1 MAKKSYSLKQLEQL
15 ATENNYNF
23 LSENT
28 KNRITLYKY
37 KQLKDEEN
45 IQKNA
50 VSEIKINLLPQQGFV
65 DINILHSVKTI
76 IKKTNKKKKKLNYN
90 IKLKNK
96 KEDHTIEEY
105 TVTKN
110 HVKVENLLN
119 TIDELLE
126 NIQTVIFQR
135 ENFNFEERKFN
146 GKFTFKKLN
155 SKTKWLSYT
164 KET

>member
-1 MAKKSYSLKQLEQL
+1 MAKKSHSLKQLEQL

-37 KQLKDEEN
+37 KQLKDEEK

-65 DINILHSVKTI
+65 DINILHTVKTV
-76 IKKTNKKKKKLNYN
+76 IKKSNKKKKKLNYS

-96 KEDHTIEEY
+96 KEDHSIEEY

-110 HVKVENLLN
+110 HVNVENLLN
-119 TIDELLE
+119 VIDQLLE

-135 ENFNFEERKFN
+135 ENFNF
-146 GKFTFKKLN
+146 
-155 SKTKWLSYT
+155 
-164 KET
+164 

>member
-1 MAKKSYSLKQLEQL
+1 MAKKTYSLKQLEQL
-15 ATENNYNF
+15 AIDNNYNF

-50 VSEIKINLLPQQGFV
+50 VSEIKISLLPQQGFV
-65 DINILHSVKTI
+65 DINILHTVKTI
-76 IKKTNKKKKKLNYN
+76 NKKSNKKKKKLNYS

-110 HVKVENLLN
+110 HVKIENLLN

-135 ENFNFEERKFN
+135 ENFNF
-146 GKFTFKKLN
+146 
-155 SKTKWLSYT
+155 
-164 KET
+164 

>member
-37 KQLKDEEN
+37 KQLKDEEK
-45 IQKNA
+45 IQQNA
-50 VSEIKINLLPQQGFV
+50 VSEIKISLLPQQGFV
-65 DINILHSVKTI
+65 DINILHTVKTV
-76 IKKTNKKKKKLNYN
+76 IKKSNKKKKKLNYN

-110 HVKVENLLN
+110 HVNVENLLN
-119 TIDELLE
+119 VIDQLLE

-135 ENFNFEERKFN
+135 ENFNF
-146 GKFTFKKLN
+146 
-155 SKTKWLSYT
+155 
-164 KET
+164 

>member
-15 ATENNYNF
+15 AIDNNYNF
-23 LSENT
+23 LSENN
-28 KNRITLYKY
+28 KNRITLLVYKT
-37 KQLKDEEN
+37 LKDEEKL
-45 IQKNA
+45 QKNT
-50 VSEIKINLLPQQGFV
+50 VSEIKISLLPQQGFV
-65 DINILHSVKTI
+65 DINILHTVKTI
-76 IKKTNKKKKKLNYN
+76 IKQSNKKKKKLNYS

-110 HVKVENLLN
+110 HVKVESLLD

-135 ENFNFEERKFN
+135 ENFNF
-146 GKFTFKKLN
+146 
-155 SKTKWLSYT
+155 
-164 KET
+164 

>member
-1 MAKKSYSLKQLEQL
+1 MAKKSHSLKQLEQL

-37 KQLKDEEN
+37 KQLKDEEK

-50 VSEIKINLLPQQGFV
+50 VSEIKISLLPQQGFV
-65 DINILHSVKTI
+65 DINILHSVKTV

-110 HVKVENLLN
+110 HVNVENLLN
-119 TIDELLE
+119 VIDQLLE

-135 ENFNFEERKFN
+135 ENFNF
-146 GKFTFKKLN
+146 
-155 SKTKWLSYT
+155 
-164 KET
+164 

>member
-37 KQLKDEEN
+37 KQLKDEEKL
-45 IQKNA
+45 QKNA
-50 VSEIKINLLPQQGFV
+50 VSEIKISLLPQQSFV
-65 DINILHSVKTI
+65 DINILHTIKTI
-76 IKKTNKKKKKLNYN
+76 TKKTNKKKKKLNYS

-110 HVKVENLLN
+110 HVNVENLLN
-119 TIDELLE
+119 VIDQLLE

-135 ENFNFEERKFN
+135 ENFNF
-146 GKFTFKKLN
+146 
-155 SKTKWLSYT
+155 
-164 KET
+164 

>member
-1 MAKKSYSLKQLEQL
+1 MAKKTYSLKQLEQL

-23 LSENT
+23 LSENI

-37 KQLKDEEN
+37 KQLKNEEK

-50 VSEIKINLLPQQGFV
+50 ISEIKISLLPQQGFV
-65 DINILHSVKTI
+65 DINILHSVKTV
-76 IKKTNKKKKKLNYN
+76 IKKSNKKKKKLNYN

-96 KEDHTIEEY
+96 KEEHSIEEY

-110 HVKVENLLN
+110 HVKIENLFN
-119 TIDELLE
+119 VINELLE

-135 ENFNFEERKFN
+135 ENFNF
-146 GKFTFKKLN
+146 
-155 SKTKWLSYT
+155 
-164 KET
+164 

>member
-37 KQLKDEEN
+37 KQLKDEEKL
-45 IQKNA
+45 QKNA
-50 VSEIKINLLPQQGFV
+50 VSEIKISLLPQQGFV
-65 DINILHSVKTI
+65 DINILHTVKTV

-110 HVKVENLLN
+110 HVNVENLLN
-119 TIDELLE
+119 VIDQLLE

-135 ENFNFEERKFN
+135 ENFNF
-146 GKFTFKKLN
+146 
-155 SKTKWLSYT
+155 
-164 KET
+164 

>member
-1 MAKKSYSLKQLEQL
+1 MAKKSHSLKQLEQL

-37 KQLKDEEN
+37 KQLKDEEK

-50 VSEIKINLLPQQGFV
+50 VSEIKISLLPQQGFV
-65 DINILHSVKTI
+65 DINILHTVKTV
-76 IKKTNKKKKKLNYN
+76 IKKVTRKKKKLNYS

-96 KEDHTIEEY
+96 KEDHSIEEY

-110 HVKVENLLN
+110 HVNVENLFD

-135 ENFNFEERKFN
+135 ENFNF
-146 GKFTFKKLN
+146 
-155 SKTKWLSYT
+155 
-164 KET
+164 

>member
-23 LSENT
+23 LSDNI

-37 KQLKDEEN
+37 KQLKDEEK
-45 IQKNA
+45 IQQNA
-50 VSEIKINLLPQQGFV
+50 VSEIKISLLPQQGFV
-65 DINILHSVKTI
+65 DINILHTVKTV
-76 IKKTNKKKKKLNYN
+76 IKKSNKKKKKLNYS

-110 HVKVENLLN
+110 HVNVENLLN
-119 TIDELLE
+119 VIDQLLE

-135 ENFNFEERKFN
+135 ENFNF
-146 GKFTFKKLN
+146 
-155 SKTKWLSYT
+155 
-164 KET
+164 

>member
-37 KQLKDEEN
+37 KQLKDEEK
-45 IQKNA
+45 IQQNA
-50 VSEIKINLLPQQGFV
+50 VSEIKISLLPQQGFV

-110 HVKVENLLN
+110 HVNVENLLN
-119 TIDELLE
+119 VIDQLLE

-135 ENFNFEERKFN
+135 ENFNF
-146 GKFTFKKLN
+146 
-155 SKTKWLSYT
+155 
-164 KET
+164 

>member
-1 MAKKSYSLKQLEQL
+1 MAKKTYSLKQLEQL
-15 ATENNYNF
+15 AIDNNYNF

-50 VSEIKINLLPQQGFV
+50 VSEIKISLLPQQGFV
-65 DINILHSVKTI
+65 DINILHTI
-76 IKKTNKKKKKLNYN
+76 KNITKKSNKKKKKLNYN

-135 ENFNFEERKFN
+135 ENFNF
-146 GKFTFKKLN
+146 
-155 SKTKWLSYT
+155 
-164 KET
+164 

>member
-1 MAKKSYSLKQLEQL
+1 MAKKTYSLKQLEQL
-15 ATENNYNF
+15 AIDNNYNF
-23 LSENT
+23 LSENN

-50 VSEIKINLLPQQGFV
+50 VSEIKISLLPQQGFV
-65 DINILHSVKTI
+65 DINILHTI
-76 IKKTNKKKKKLNYN
+76 KNITKKSNKKKKKLNYN

-135 ENFNFEERKFN
+135 ENFNF
-146 GKFTFKKLN
+146 
-155 SKTKWLSYT
+155 
-164 KET
+164 

>member
-1 MAKKSYSLKQLEQL
+1 MAKKSHSLKQLEQL

-23 LSENT
+23 SSENT

-37 KQLKDEEN
+37 KQLKDEEKL
-45 IQKNA
+45 QQNA
-50 VSEIKINLLPQQGFV
+50 VSEIKISLLPQQGFV
-65 DINILHSVKTI
+65 DINILHTIKTI
-76 IKKTNKKKKKLNYN
+76 TKKTNKKKKKLNYS

-105 TVTKN
+105 TITKN

-119 TIDELLE
+119 TIDKLLE

-135 ENFNFEERKFN
+135 ENFNF
-146 GKFTFKKLN
+146 
-155 SKTKWLSYT
+155 
-164 KET
+164 

>member
-1 MAKKSYSLKQLEQL
+1 MDKKTYSLKQLEQL
-15 ATENNYNF
+15 ATNNNYNF
-23 LSENT
+23 ISENT

-50 VSEIKINLLPQQGFV
+50 VSEIKISLLPQQGFV
-65 DINILHSVKTI
+65 DINILHTVKTI
-76 IKKTNKKKKKLNYN
+76 NKKSNKKKKKLNYS

-110 HVKVENLLN
+110 HVKVESLLD

-135 ENFNFEERKFN
+135 ENFNF
-146 GKFTFKKLN
+146 
-155 SKTKWLSYT
+155 
-164 KET
+164 

>member
-37 KQLKDEEN
+37 KQLKDEEKL
-45 IQKNA
+45 QQNA
-50 VSEIKINLLPQQGFV
+50 VSEIKISLLPQQGFV
-65 DINILHSVKTI
+65 DINILHSVKTV

-110 HVKVENLLN
+110 HVNVENLLN
-119 TIDELLE
+119 VIDQLLE

-135 ENFNFEERKFN
+135 ENFNF
-146 GKFTFKKLN
+146 
-155 SKTKWLSYT
+155 
-164 KET
+164 

>member
-23 LSENT
+23 LSENN
-28 KNRITLYKY
+28 KNRITLFTY
-37 KQLKDEEN
+37 KQIKDEEK

-50 VSEIKINLLPQQGFV
+50 VSEIKISLLPQQGYV
-65 DINILHSVKTI
+65 DINILHSVKTVV
-76 IKKTNKKKKKLNYN
+76 KKSNKKKKKLNYN

-96 KEDHTIEEY
+96 KEDHSIEEY

-110 HVKVENLLN
+110 HVKIENLFN
-119 TIDELLE
+119 VINELLE

-135 ENFNFEERKFN
+135 ENFNF
-146 GKFTFKKLN
+146 
-155 SKTKWLSYT
+155 
-164 KET
+164 

>member
-1 MAKKSYSLKQLEQL
+1 MAKKTYSLKQLEQL
-15 ATENNYNF
+15 ATNNNYNF

-45 IQKNA
+45 TQKNA
-50 VSEIKINLLPQQGFV
+50 VSEIKISLLPQQGFV
-65 DINILHSVKTI
+65 DINILHTVKTI
-76 IKKTNKKKKKLNYN
+76 NKKSNKKKKKLNYS

-110 HVKVENLLN
+110 HVKVESLLD

-135 ENFNFEERKFN
+135 ENFNF
-146 GKFTFKKLN
+146 
-155 SKTKWLSYT
+155 
-164 KET
+164 

>member
-37 KQLKDEEN
+37 KQLKDEEK
-45 IQKNA
+45 IQQNA
-50 VSEIKINLLPQQGFV
+50 VSEIKISLLPQQGFV
-65 DINILHSVKTI
+65 DINILHTVKTV
-76 IKKTNKKKKKLNYN
+76 IKKSNKKKKKLNYS

-110 HVKVENLLN
+110 HVNVENLLN
-119 TIDELLE
+119 VIDQLLE

-135 ENFNFEERKFN
+135 ENFNF
-146 GKFTFKKLN
+146 
-155 SKTKWLSYT
+155 
-164 KET
+164 

>member
-1 MAKKSYSLKQLEQL
+1 MAKKTYSLKQLEQL
-15 ATENNYNF
+15 ATNNNYNF
-23 LSENT
+23 ISENT

-50 VSEIKINLLPQQGFV
+50 VSEIKISSLPQQGFV
-65 DINILHSVKTI
+65 DINILHTVKTI
-76 IKKTNKKKKKLNYN
+76 NKKSNKKKKKLKYS

-110 HVKVENLLN
+110 HVKVESLLD

-135 ENFNFEERKFN
+135 ENFNF
-146 GKFTFKKLN
+146 
-155 SKTKWLSYT
+155 
-164 KET
+164 

>member
-1 MAKKSYSLKQLEQL
+1 MSKKSYSLKQLEQL
-15 ATENNYNF
+15 AIDNNYNF
-23 LSENT
+23 LSENA

-50 VSEIKINLLPQQGFV
+50 VSEIKISLLPQQGFV
-65 DINILHSVKTI
+65 DINILHTVKTI
-76 IKKTNKKKKKLNYN
+76 NKKSNKKKKKLNYS

-110 HVKVENLLN
+110 HVKVESLLD

-135 ENFNFEERKFN
+135 ENFNF
-146 GKFTFKKLN
+146 
-155 SKTKWLSYT
+155 
-164 KET
+164 

>member
-1 MAKKSYSLKQLEQL
+1 MAKKTYSLKQLEQL
-15 ATENNYNF
+15 AIDNNYNF

-50 VSEIKINLLPQQGFV
+50 VSEIKISLLPQQSFV
-65 DINILHSVKTI
+65 DINILHTVKTI
-76 IKKTNKKKKKLNYN
+76 NKKSNKKKKKLNYS

-110 HVKVENLLN
+110 HVKVESLLD

-135 ENFNFEERKFN
+135 ENFNF
-146 GKFTFKKLN
+146 
-155 SKTKWLSYT
+155 
-164 KET
+164 

>member
-1 MAKKSYSLKQLEQL
+1 MTKKTYSLKQLEQL
-15 ATENNYNF
+15 ATNNNYNF

-50 VSEIKINLLPQQGFV
+50 VSEIKISLLPQQGFV
-65 DINILHSVKTI
+65 DINILHTVKTI
-76 IKKTNKKKKKLNYN
+76 NKKSNKKKKKLNYS

-110 HVKVENLLN
+110 HVKVESLLD

-135 ENFNFEERKFN
+135 ENFNF
-146 GKFTFKKLN
+146 
-155 SKTKWLSYT
+155 
-164 KET
+164 

>member
-1 MAKKSYSLKQLEQL
+1 MAKKTYSLKQLEQL
-15 ATENNYNF
+15 AIDNNYNF

-50 VSEIKINLLPQQGFV
+50 VSEIKISLLPQQSFV
-65 DINILHSVKTI
+65 DINILHTVKTI
-76 IKKTNKKKKKLNYN
+76 NKKSNKKKKKLNYS

-96 KEDHTIEEY
+96 KEYHTIEEY

-110 HVKVENLLN
+110 HVKVESLLD

-135 ENFNFEERKFN
+135 ENFNF
-146 GKFTFKKLN
+146 
-155 SKTKWLSYT
+155 
-164 KET
+164 

>member
-23 LSENT
+23 LSDNI

-37 KQLKDEEN
+37 KQLKDEEK
-45 IQKNA
+45 IQQNA
-50 VSEIKINLLPQQGFV
+50 VSEIKISLLPQQGFV
-65 DINILHSVKTI
+65 DINILHTVKTI
-76 IKKTNKKKKKLNYN
+76 TKKTNKKKKKLNYN

-110 HVKVENLLN
+110 HVNVENLLN
-119 TIDELLE
+119 VIDQLLE

-135 ENFNFEERKFN
+135 ENFNF
-146 GKFTFKKLN
+146 
-155 SKTKWLSYT
+155 
-164 KET
+164 

>member
-1 MAKKSYSLKQLEQL
+1 MAKKTYSLKQLEQL
-15 ATENNYNF
+15 AIDNNYNF
-23 LSENT
+23 LSENI
-28 KNRITLYKY
+28 KNRITLFTY
-37 KQLKDEEN
+37 KQIKNEEK

-50 VSEIKINLLPQQGFV
+50 VSEIKISLLPQQGYV

-76 IKKTNKKKKKLNYN
+76 IKKSNKKKKKLNYN
-90 IKLKNK
+90 IKLKNR

-135 ENFNFEERKFN
+135 ENFNF
-146 GKFTFKKLN
+146 
-155 SKTKWLSYT
+155 
-164 KET
+164 

>member
-1 MAKKSYSLKQLEQL
+1 MAKKSHSLKQLEQL

-23 LSENT
+23 LSENI
-28 KNRITLYKY
+28 KNKITLYKY
-37 KQLKDEEN
+37 KQIKDEEK

-50 VSEIKINLLPQQGFV
+50 VSEIKISLLPQQGFV
-65 DINILHSVKTI
+65 DINILHTVKTI
-76 IKKTNKKKKKLNYN
+76 NKKSNKKKKKLNYS

-110 HVKVENLLN
+110 HVNIENLLN

-135 ENFNFEERKFN
+135 ENFNF
-146 GKFTFKKLN
+146 
-155 SKTKWLSYT
+155 
-164 KET
+164 

>member
-1 MAKKSYSLKQLEQL
+1 MAKKTYSLKQLEQL
-15 ATENNYNF
+15 AIDNNYNF

-50 VSEIKINLLPQQGFV
+50 VSEIKISLLPQQGFV
-65 DINILHSVKTI
+65 DLNILHTVKTI
-76 IKKTNKKKKKLNYN
+76 NKKSNKKKKKLNYS

-110 HVKVENLLN
+110 HVKVESLLD

-135 ENFNFEERKFN
+135 ENFNF
-146 GKFTFKKLN
+146 
-155 SKTKWLSYT
+155 
-164 KET
+164 

>member
-23 LSENT
+23 LCENT

-37 KQLKDEEN
+37 KQLKDEDN

-50 VSEIKINLLPQQGFV
+50 VSEIKISLLPQQGFV
-65 DINILHSVKTI
+65 DINILHTI
-76 IKKTNKKKKKLNYN
+76 KNITKKNNKKKKKLNYN

-110 HVKVENLLN
+110 YVKVENLLVV
-119 TIDELLE
+119 IDELLE

-135 ENFNFEERKFN
+135 ENFNF
-146 GKFTFKKLN
+146 
-155 SKTKWLSYT
+155 
-164 KET
+164 

>member
-15 ATENNYNF
+15 ATENKYNF
-23 LSENT
+23 LSENI

-37 KQLKDEEN
+37 KQLKDEEK
-45 IQKNA
+45 IQQNA
-50 VSEIKINLLPQQGFV
+50 VSEIKISLLPQQGFV
-65 DINILHSVKTI
+65 DINILHTVKTV
-76 IKKTNKKKKKLNYN
+76 IKKSNKKKKKLNYS

-110 HVKVENLLN
+110 HVKVENLFD

-135 ENFNFEERKFN
+135 ENFNF
-146 GKFTFKKLN
+146 
-155 SKTKWLSYT
+155 
-164 KET
+164 

>member
-1 MAKKSYSLKQLEQL
+1 MAKKTYSLKQLEQL
-15 ATENNYNF
+15 AIDNNYNF

-50 VSEIKINLLPQQGFV
+50 VSEIKISLLPQQGFV
-65 DINILHSVKTI
+65 DINILHTVKTI
-76 IKKTNKKKKKLNYN
+76 NKKSNKKKKKLNYS

-110 HVKVENLLN
+110 HVKVESLLD

-135 ENFNFEERKFN
+135 ENFNF
-146 GKFTFKKLN
+146 
-155 SKTKWLSYT
+155 
-164 KET
+164 

>member
-1 MAKKSYSLKQLEQL
+1 MSKKSYSLKQLEQL
-15 ATENNYNF
+15 AIDNNYNF

-50 VSEIKINLLPQQGFV
+50 VSEIKISLLPQQGFV
-65 DINILHSVKTI
+65 DINILHTVKTI
-76 IKKTNKKKKKLNYN
+76 NKKSNKKKKKLNYS

-110 HVKVENLLN
+110 HVKVESLLD

-135 ENFNFEERKFN
+135 ENFNF
-146 GKFTFKKLN
+146 
-155 SKTKWLSYT
+155 
-164 KET
+164 

>member
-1 MAKKSYSLKQLEQL
+1 MAKKSHSLKQLEQL

-37 KQLKDEEN
+37 KQLKDEEK

-50 VSEIKINLLPQQGFV
+50 VSEIKISLLPQQGFV

-76 IKKTNKKKKKLNYN
+76 IKKTNKKKKKLNYS

-96 KEDHTIEEY
+96 KEDHSIEEY

-110 HVKVENLLN
+110 HVNVENLFD
-119 TIDELLE
+119 TIDQLLE

-135 ENFNFEERKFN
+135 ENFNF
-146 GKFTFKKLN
+146 
-155 SKTKWLSYT
+155 
-164 KET
+164 